1 MSKSRIVVIFS
12 FCFIGGILLSSLFKI
27 PQPVWLGNLFLAAG
41 LIAAGTIRKKA
52 ALFGFCLLF
61 LITGIIRHQSVVN
74 QRQNDEISG
83 FINRKITF
91 RGIIVKEPE
100 RKIDRIRITVESRET
115 EINRQWQ
122 KTSGRVLID
131 AALYPD
137 YSYGDFLE
145 ISGQLKEPVRFES
158 FDYQEYLAKDKI
170 YSVLYYPQIKIIS
183 SKQGNPV
190 YQFIFAFKD
199 KLRKA
204 IDRTM
209 LPSQSSILKAV
220 YLGDKGDFSSALKEL
235 FSRTGV
241 SHIVAISGMHMVI
254 MAEILLFLFL
264 GLGFWRGQ
272 AFYLV
277 SAFLAAYI
285 LMIGAPASAVRA
297 GIMAGLLLFSQKI
310 GRLNDSFRALVF
322 AASAMLLINPLL
334 LKIDAGFQLSFLACL
349 GIIFLKPILDDWL
362 FRLPNPLNLRDVLT
376 LTFSAQLAVLPL
388 LVFHFG
394 QLSLISPLANLL
406 IVPFLPFLMIAGIVI
421 SFVGLIFPALAKIA
435 AFPAWLLLNYF
446 IKTMEILSS
455 LPGACFN
462 IGKISWII
470 FPLYY
475 LILISAVRFCQKI

>member
-1 MSKSRIVVIFS
+1 M
-12 FCFIGGILLSSLFKI
+12 SSLFKI
-27 PQPVWLGNLFLAAG
+27 PRPVWLGNLFLASGLVAAG
-41 LIAAGTIRKKA
+41 LKWEKA

-61 LITGIIRHQSVVN
+61 LTAGIVRHQSAVN
-74 QRQNDEISG
+74 QRQKDGISG
-83 FINRKITF
+83 FVNQKATF
-91 RGIIVKEPE
+91 KGMVIKEPE
-100 RKIDRIRITVESRET
+100 RKLDGTRITVESSEI
-115 EINRQWQ
+115 EINQQWR
-122 KTSGRVLID
+122 KTSGRVLISG
-131 AALYPD
+131 ALYPD
-137 YSYGDFLE
+137 YSYGDILE
-145 ISGQLKEPVRFES
+145 IDGQLKEPVWFED

-199 KLRKA
+199 RLRKA

-209 LPSQSSILKAV
+209 LPPQSSILKAV

-310 GRLNDSFRALVF
+310 GRLNNSFRALVS
-322 AASAMLLINPLL
+322 AASAMLLINPLF

-349 GIIFLKPILDDWL
+349 GIVFLKPILDEWL

-394 QLSLISPLANLL
+394 NLSLISPLANLL

-462 IGKISWII
+462 IGKISWIVL
-470 FPLYY
+470 PLYY
-475 LILISAVRFCQKI
+475 LVLILVICFIKKMARSKNGPAL